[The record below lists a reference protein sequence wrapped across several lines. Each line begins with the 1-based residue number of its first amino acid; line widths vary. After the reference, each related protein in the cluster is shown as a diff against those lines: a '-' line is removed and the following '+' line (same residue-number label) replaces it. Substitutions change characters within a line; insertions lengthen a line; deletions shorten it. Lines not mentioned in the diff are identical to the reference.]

1 MSEHRIV
8 QHDMPQVV
16 FQQNHDTKL
25 ILLTMPEHTA
35 AQHHALPLNGGL
47 SEHIKKNVPRK
58 EVLPIM
64 LGQGIVQHYD
74 MPLSGGLTIP
84 CHRMWSY

>member
-1 MSEHRIV
+1 MT
-8 QHDMPQVV
+8 
-16 FQQNHDTKL
+16 QNV

-47 SEHIKKNVPRK
+47 SGHIKHVPRK
-58 EVLPIM
+58 VVLPIM
-64 LGQGIVQHYD
+64 LGHGIVQHYD